1 MATGYVLCLGDKTTC
16 GGRIISGNPGR
27 RAHSRPVARHGDIVT
42 CGKHE
47 GQYRI
52 TGGISFMTDVEGAER
67 IPVAGTLDSVSGC
80 PCRSGFIV
88 THYPAMKYESRSS
101 GLTSSGGSPAVY
113 GSMAG
118 SGSALSSVAANAAKN
133 VKTPVFA
140 KSCLRGEGC
149 NDAGQESEPHT
160 NFARMAFYQA
170 IPPADPASN
179 YDVPQHAQS
188 ARKKKPAEDIPKPKK
203 RSALYKWWF
212 GNYEEVEY
220 QRAAAAAAS
229 AANAQSALEGAS
241 VLGLI
246 GGSAIT
252 SGTWAVSSAT
262 RLGAIAASGPG
273 APIAALLVGMMP
285 GRLNEGEQDFI
296 DRLRL
301 EQMHE
306 APSRV
311 RYTWENDS
319 NSDAVPHGWHTP
331 PGKDMVRVRKM
342 EWDSSRNAY
351 TFITEEDPRIT
362 IIWTPDSS
370 GVNVPSNT
378 GNHNPVRI
386 PNPVVVDPLPED
398 TRIEAT
404 TTPAP
409 EEKSFADYIL
419 ILPIPDIPPIYV
431 YLRNNPGQVTGKGQ
445 KVSGIW
451 LSDAN
456 TGNGSP
462 VPSQIA
468 DRLRGRTF
476 ENFDQFRE
484 AFWIEVSKDPE
495 LSRQF
500 KGSNIINMKK
510 GKAPATYREGRVGKR
525 IKFEIHHI
533 KPIGQGGEV
542 YDVDN
547 MGVATPRRHID
558 IHSNK

>member
-1 MATGYVLCLGDKTTC
+1 
-16 GGRIISGNPGR
+16 
-27 RAHSRPVARHGDIVT
+27 
-42 CGKHE
+42 
-47 GQYRI
+47 
-52 TGGISFMTDVEGAER
+52 MTDVEGAER

-212 GNYEEVEY
+212 SNYEEVEY

-351 TFITEEDPRIT
+351 TFITEEEPRIT

-370 GVNVPSNT
+370 GVNVASNT
-378 GNHNPVRI
+378 GNQNPVWI

-409 EEKSFADYIL
+409 EEKNFADYIL
-419 ILPIPDIPPIYV
+419 ILPIADIPPIYIYWSKPRNGLPQNGHDYHPAPDTSEITGISGLSEAKPKTPKQGGGGKRERWIDAKGRRV
-431 YLRNNPGQVTGKGQ
+431 YE
-445 KVSGIW
+445 W
-451 LSDAN
+451 D
-456 TGNGSP
+456 
-462 VPSQIA
+462 SQH
-468 DRLRGRTF
+468 G
-476 ENFDQFRE
+476 
-484 AFWIEVSKDPE
+484 E
-495 LSRQF
+495 LE
-500 KGSNIINMKK
+500 
-510 GKAPATYREGRVGKR
+510 TYRASDGEHLGSVDYKTGEQLKPAVKGRNIKR
-525 IKFEIHHI
+525 
-533 KPIGQGGEV
+533 
-542 YDVDN
+542 YL
-547 MGVATPRRHID
+547 
-558 IHSNK
+558 